1 MEHAKSG
8 LKFSARSL
16 PWALGIAFGVL
27 AFVWLYHTPAGLLGK
42 ADALGYAVCH
52 RIDLRSFSINGRPMP
67 LCARC
72 TGMYLGAITG
82 LVYQFI
88 VGGRRMGMPPRRVI
102 AVLGLLVLAFAV
114 DGLNSYLTLFPN
126 VVTLYQPQNWMRLL
140 TGMGM
145 GVVLSAGLV
154 PSFNQTVW
162 SEWDGRPA
170 LSGFRSLSLL
180 ILAGLGLSALV
191 LLNDPWIL
199 FTLSLV
205 SAAGILVVLG
215 MVYIIVLLILFRR
228 DNTISQTRG
237 LYLPALGGLFLALLQ
252 IGLIDLAR
260 FWLTGTWD
268 GFHFG

>member
-1 MEHAKSG
+1 MEQAKEGS
-8 LKFSARSL
+8 KSSARSWH
-16 PWALGIAFGVL
+16 WAMGVALAVLGL
-27 AFVWLYHTPAGLLGK
+27 VWLYNTPEGLLGK

-52 RIDLRSFSINGRPMP
+52 RIDLRSFSIHDRPMP

-72 TGMYLGAITG
+72 TGMYLGALAG
-82 LVYQFI
+82 LGYQYL
-88 VGGRRMGMPPRRVI
+88 VGKRRMGLPPKRVLV
-102 AVLGLLVLAFAV
+102 VLGLLVLAFVV
-114 DGLNSYLTLFPN
+114 DGLNSYLSLFPN
-126 VVTLYQPQNWMRLL
+126 TPGLYEPQNWIRLL

-145 GVVLSAGLV
+145 GIVLSAGLY

-162 SEWDGRPA
+162 SGWDARPA
-170 LSGFRSLSLL
+170 LSGLRSLSVLL
-180 ILAGLGLSALV
+180 FVGLGLSLLV
-191 LLNDPWIL
+191 LLNNPWIL
-199 FTLSLV
+199 YALALI

-228 DNTISQTRG
+228 DNTISSARG
-237 LYLPALGGLFLALLQ
+237 LFLPALGGVFLALLQ